1 MRNQKKEVFEGPVIE
16 LTEEQVEEIPVEEI
30 PVEESTIVNGVVTD
44 CVHLRLR
51 REPSGKVIAL
61 RDAGYEVLVDTLQS
75 TDKWYKV
82 YTKDDLD
89 GFCMKEFITI

>member
-1 MRNQKKEVFEGPVIE
+1 MRNKKKEVFEEPVIE
-16 LTEEQVEEIPVEEI
+16 LTEERVEEI

-51 REPSGKVIAL
+51 REPSGNVIDL
-61 RDAGYEVLVDTLQS
+61 LDAGDEVLVDMLQS

>member
-1 MRNQKKEVFEGPVIE
+1 MRNKKKEVFEAPAIE
-16 LTEEQVEEIPVEEI
+16 LTEEPVEEN
-30 PVEESTIVNGVVTD
+30 PVEEPTTIVNGVVTN
-44 CVHLRLR
+44 CLRLRLR
-51 REPSGKVIAL
+51 REPSGNVIAL
-61 RDAGYEVLVDTLQS
+61 LDAGDEVLVDTLQS

>member
-1 MRNQKKEVFEGPVIE
+1 MRNKKKETIEELFIESMEEPVE
-16 LTEEQVEEIPVEEI
+16 AIPIEEI
-30 PVEESTIVNGVVTD
+30 PVEESTIINGVVTD

-51 REPSGKVIAL
+51 RDPGGKVIAL
-61 RDAGYEVLVDTLQS
+61 LDAGDEVLVDTLQS
-75 TDKWYKV
+75 TDEWYKV

>member
-1 MRNQKKEVFEGPVIE
+1 MRNKKKEAFEEPVIE

-30 PVEESTIVNGVVTD
+30 PVEESTIVNGVVTN
-44 CVHLRLR
+44 CLRLR
-51 REPSGKVIAL
+51 LRKEPNGTIISWL
-61 RDAGYEVLVDTLQS
+61 DAGDEVLVDTLQS
-75 TDKWYKV
+75 TDEWYKV

>member
-1 MRNQKKEVFEGPVIE
+1 MRNKKKEIFEEPAIE
-16 LTEEQVEEIPVEEI
+16 LAEELVEEVPVEE
-30 PVEESTIVNGVVTD
+30 PTTVVNGVVTD
-44 CVHLRLR
+44 CSHLRLR

-61 RDAGYEVLVDTLQS
+61 LDAGDEVLVDTLQS
-75 TDKWYKV
+75 TDEWYKV

>member
-1 MRNQKKEVFEGPVIE
+1 MRNKKKEVFEEPVIE
-16 LTEEQVEEIPVEEI
+16 LTEELAEEI

-51 REPSGKVIAL
+51 REPSGNVIAL
-61 RDAGYEVLVDTLQS
+61 LDAGDEVLVDTLQS

>member
-1 MRNQKKEVFEGPVIE
+1 MRNKKKEVFEEPAIE
-16 LTEEQVEEIPVEEI
+16 LTEELVEEI
-30 PVEESTIVNGVVTD
+30 PVEESTIVNGVVAN
-44 CVHLRLR
+44 CLRLRLR
-51 REPSGKVIAL
+51 REPSGNVIAL
-61 RDAGYEVLVDTLQS
+61 LDAGDEVLVDTLQS

>member
-1 MRNQKKEVFEGPVIE
+1 MRNKKKEVFEEPVIE
-16 LTEEQVEEIPVEEI
+16 ITEELVGEI
-30 PVEESTIVNGVVTD
+30 PVEESTIVNGVVTN
-44 CVHLRLR
+44 CLRLR
-51 REPSGKVIAL
+51 LRKEPNGTIISWL
-61 RDAGYEVLVDTLQS
+61 DAGDEVLVDTLQS

>member
-1 MRNQKKEVFEGPVIE
+1 MRNKKKEMFEEPGFE
-16 LTEEQVEEIPVEEI
+16 LTEDLVEEI

-51 REPSGKVIAL
+51 RDPGGKVIAL
-61 RDAGYEVLVDTLQS
+61 LDAGDEVLVDTLQS
-75 TDKWYKV
+75 TDEWYKV

>member
-1 MRNQKKEVFEGPVIE
+1 MRNKKKEVFEEPVIE
-16 LTEEQVEEIPVEEI
+16 LTEERVEEI
-30 PVEESTIVNGVVTD
+30 PVEESTVVNGVVTD

-51 REPSGKVIAL
+51 REPSGNVIAL
-61 RDAGYEVLVDTLQS
+61 LDAGDEVLVDMLQS

>member
-1 MRNQKKEVFEGPVIE
+1 MRNKKKEVFEEPAIE
-16 LTEEQVEEIPVEEI
+16 LTKDLVEEI

-51 REPSGKVIAL
+51 RDPGGKVIAL
-61 RDAGYEVLVDTLQS
+61 LDAGDEVLVDTLQS
-75 TDKWYKV
+75 TDEWYKV

>member
-1 MRNQKKEVFEGPVIE
+1 MRNKKKEVFEEPVIE
-16 LTEEQVEEIPVEEI
+16 LTEELAEEIPVEE
-30 PVEESTIVNGVVTD
+30 PTTIVNGVVTD

-51 REPSGKVIAL
+51 REPSGNVIAL
-61 RDAGYEVLVDTLQS
+61 LDAGDEVLVDTLQS